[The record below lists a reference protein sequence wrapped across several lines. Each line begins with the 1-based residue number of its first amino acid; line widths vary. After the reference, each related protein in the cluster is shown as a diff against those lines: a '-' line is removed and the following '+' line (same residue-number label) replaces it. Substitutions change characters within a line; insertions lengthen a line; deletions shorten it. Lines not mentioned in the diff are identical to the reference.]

1 MESNANFPNKN
12 NSNNLALMELNREAN
27 INNINNIDNI
37 NSINNIN
44 NINNNKNQN
53 SDDGQEYMEMSG
65 VSKVSQHGT
74 FINESSSSPSSFSS
88 KFIND
93 QNDYFGKIIEDNG
106 DDYNDTATSLNNN
119 ERHGF
124 SNFKRKNSTLN
135 NNNNNNNNNNSSNNN
150 NNGNNNIIIEN
161 LKSRKP
167 LIASNSIKRMSKL
180 VSRASTRV
188 VNFSNSTEKSIKINN
203 DNNNNN
209 NNKHNDNNNHN
220 HNIHNHHHHNNN
232 GNNNYGNNNN
242 GNNINSINS
251 TNNIDRKSS
260 PDLIA
265 DDYSIFQKE
274 PSMHSRHSMNEHY
287 YSSSSSNDP
296 LGGKSLFIFGP
307 NHPIRRSLYFILNN
321 PWLETFILCLIII
334 NIILLIVDSWTPPP
348 EGVNPRRTTW
358 GSSIIDYMLLII
370 FIIYT
375 CEIAARIIVSGFI
388 INPKEVSS
396 SSHSPPLPSL
406 SSLSPPSSSDS
417 KSINNNQYVSRVI
430 TQNLGFKSAFLRHSF
445 NRLDLIAVTSYWID
459 LLFIF
464 FGLQHF
470 YLFKSLS
477 TLRSLRLLAITSGG
491 STILQSLKKAAP
503 LLINVASFIG
513 FFFVLFSII
522 GVQAFK
528 GSLSRRCVWIDPNNV
543 RNYTLEDQY
552 CGGYYKDD
560 NISYPFVGSS
570 LSYAKGYICPV
581 GQICTEVGNPSN
593 GLYSFDNV
601 GFSMILVFLI
611 ASTSNWSDLMYKIID
626 SEFMWSCIFFIIAII
641 VLNFWLLNLFVA
653 VITSMFAKIR
663 EDSASHSAF
672 TLKKSTP
679 ILLEE
684 EEGWSFQ
691 DGHKK
696 LRTNWLFRFMRKIK
710 YIWIMCIFLDLF
722 VMAYRAAY
730 MSPEFAAF
738 LDRTELIFTIILAI
752 EIFLRICSYHPDY
765 SQFLYSK
772 KNTVD
777 FFLVVIT
784 CAIQIPVVKNSPA
797 YSWLT
802 AFQIARVYR
811 VVIAIPR
818 LRNMLMRVLG
828 SVAGIANLIFFIL
841 MVNLFAAIAGLQ
853 LLQGF
858 IPNDGTNLI
867 TFADIFNS
875 FIAFYQL
882 FSGSDWTTVFDN
894 VLEYYSELGNTVTAI
909 IAALFLMI
917 YIAISNFILLNM
929 FVAVVAENFEIVEE
943 EKHIKQIQAF
953 KQKSVPSVDKDDIM
967 YRWNFYRYF
976 EAKPKAISVDSIP
989 SYLILPT
996 QKSRVRDFLKE
1007 NQEIEKKNQP
1017 DRDLMEPS
1025 DNLII
1030 RIKRF
1035 FGYYVEDDEVALL
1048 EQKSERP
1055 SLHYEETKGNVDT
1068 INEPVTEQQQ
1078 QQNETFIDDYQERQA
1093 LKADFIA
1100 AHPDYDAS
1108 LWLFSS
1114 RNRFRRFCQ
1123 RLVPSSYGRRIQ
1135 GLPPSQT
1142 LSFIFSAFI
1151 YACIVAN
1158 VILATIVVPSYQK
1171 QYFQENGGLRR
1182 ITWFWVTD
1190 VIFTIIFTMEILIKV
1205 IADGFLLT
1213 PNAVLLNVWNVQDL
1227 FVLTTLY
1234 ANIIIG
1240 PTSRFGAPRII
1251 RSFKSLRA
1259 LRLINLNNKI
1269 KNTFYSI
1276 LIAGAPRI
1284 FDALFLTL
1292 CLIIPFAIYGT
1303 NNFAGYLYSCNDGES
1318 NIQTINDCIGEFGI
1332 STFNWNYLIPR
1343 IWTNPYQ
1350 YSFDSFKSSLLILF
1364 EGVSGEGWIGVMEST
1379 MQITGKDQSPQ
1390 PNSRKWNAIFFIIF
1404 NLIGSVFVITVFI
1417 SVIMANFQKKSGAAY
1432 LTEEQKRW
1440 IDLKKLLKQ
1449 IKPSKIPKDRPNN
1462 SFRAFCYDYACR
1474 KRGLLSNIMIGIYIM
1489 HILLLMTEFYRA
1501 PGWWE
1506 LVRAIV
1512 FLIFI
1517 GIYILE
1523 LAMKLTGLGWR
1534 VFKSNHWNLFDLVVI
1549 AGATITTVINIA
1561 FTKTDLTVQSQKIF
1575 LCLITFKLFQKSD
1588 VMNQLFK
1595 NTIGSLP
1602 SIFNLFAVWFIIFVI
1617 YSIIFM
1623 EIFGLTRY
1631 GPNGSDYV
1639 NFRYFN
1645 TAMLTLARMSTGEGW
1660 NLVMHDF
1667 TVKSPNCVQDEN
1679 FLNSDCGSPAW
1690 AYFLF
1695 ITWNVLSMYIFANMF
1710 IGLVGDNFSYCYQI
1724 AAEFSLIN
1732 PWGSSD
1738 INRTGYIK
1746 SEDFG
1751 KFFAKLEGTFEVRI
1765 YEEEFQIPNL
1775 IKNSLVLHSHPPD
1788 YNLLDCVFCKSKTN
1802 LLTVGNLDVRKLE
1815 QNLENISLSQVYRRK
1830 KIYDMIYHE
1839 ALLSTEKDLLGNEK
1853 GISFTNMLLLLAYY
1867 KFASDDKCLE
1877 INEFVKRKLKLEK
1890 VKDRVHMDQVKS
1902 ILRTIYWQKK
1912 YKSLIENKRAKERTT
1927 ITSEKGFVPLIMVN
1941 NSPAAQSTLPTLKIN
1956 TSPLPPPTPSS
1967 TSPSLRI
1974 STSRNGNHISIQSFQ
1989 SNSPTTPQSPNS
2001 PNSPNSMFSDFHDS
2015 EYFSNS
2021 PRGSTGDFALS
2032 FGGGTSINFTDVN
2045 NTDMDE
2051 MTAGQILNS
2060 LQSNH
2065 WHDALQEVSQDE
2077 NRNDS

>member
-1 MESNANFPNKN
+1 MVSKRFKKTIISSTYNSQYQLNTNDDESLF
-12 NSNNLALMELNREAN
+12 
-27 INNINNIDNI
+27 III
-37 NSINNIN
+37 
-44 NINNNKNQN
+44 INNNK
-53 SDDGQEYMEMSG
+53 DEQEYMEM
-65 VSKVSQHGT
+65 
-74 FINESSSSPSSFSS
+74 
-88 KFIND
+88 
-93 QNDYFGKIIEDNG
+93 
-106 DDYNDTATSLNNN
+106 
-119 ERHGF
+119 
-124 SNFKRKNSTLN
+124 
-135 NNNNNNNNNNSSNNN
+135 
-150 NNGNNNIIIEN
+150 
-161 LKSRKP
+161 
-167 LIASNSIKRMSKL
+167 
-180 VSRASTRV
+180 
-188 VNFSNSTEKSIKINN
+188 
-203 DNNNNN
+203 
-209 NNKHNDNNNHN
+209 
-220 HNIHNHHHHNNN
+220 
-232 GNNNYGNNNN
+232 
-242 GNNINSINS
+242 
-251 TNNIDRKSS
+251 KSS

-265 DDYSIFQKE
+265 DDYSISQKE
-274 PSMHSRHSMNEHY
+274 PSMHSNSVHENYY
-287 YSSSSSNDP
+287 YSSSDNP
-296 LGGKSLFIFGP
+296 LSGKSLFVFGP
-307 NHPIRRSLYFILNN
+307 NNPIRRSLYFILNN
-321 PWLETFILCLIII
+321 PWLETFILCLIIT

-348 EGVNPRRTTW
+348 DGVNPRRTTW
-358 GSSIIDYMLLII
+358 GSSIIDYMLL
-370 FIIYT
+370 
-375 CEIAARIIVSGFI
+375 
-388 INPKEVSS
+388 
-396 SSHSPPLPSL
+396 
-406 SSLSPPSSSDS
+406 
-417 KSINNNQYVSRVI
+417 SINNNQYVSRVI
-430 TQNLGFKSAFLRHSF
+430 AQNLGFKSAFLRHSF

-459 LLFIF
+459 LLLIF
-464 FGLQHF
+464 FGIQHF

-528 GSLSRRCVWIDPNNV
+528 GSLGRRCVWINPNNGS
-543 RNYTLEDQY
+543 NFTLEEQY
-552 CGGYYKDD
+552 CGGYKNDS
-560 NISYPFVGSS
+560 ITYPFDGSS

-581 GQICTEVGNPSN
+581 GQICKEVGNPSN
-593 GLYSFDNV
+593 GLISFDNV

-611 ASTSNWSDLMYKIID
+611 ASTSNWSDLMYNIID

-653 VITSMFAKIR
+653 VITSI
-663 EDSASHSAF
+663 
-672 TLKKSTP
+672 STP

-691 DGHKK
+691 D
-696 LRTNWLFRFMRKIK
+696 
-710 YIWIMCIFLDLF
+710 DLF
-722 VMAYRAAY
+722 VMAYRTAY
-730 MSPEFAAF
+730 MSPEFASF
-738 LDRTELIFTIILAI
+738 LDHTELTFTIILAI
-752 EIFLRICSYHPDY
+752 EILLRICSYHPDY
-765 SQFLYSK
+765 SRFLYSK

-784 CAIQIPVVKNSPA
+784 CVIQVPVVKNSPA

-882 FSGSDWTTVFDN
+882 FSGSDWTTVFRN
-894 VLEYYSELGNTVTAI
+894 VLEYYSKLGNTVTAI
-909 IAALFLMI
+909 IAALFLMA
-917 YIAISNFILLNM
+917 YIAVSNS
-929 FVAVVAENFEIVEE
+929 ENFEIVEE
-943 EKHIKQIQAF
+943 EKHLKQIQAF
-953 KQKSVPSVDKDDIM
+953 KQKSVPSVDKDDVM

-976 EAKPKAISVDSIP
+976 ESKPKAISVDSIP
-989 SYLILPT
+989 SNLILPT
-996 QKSRVRDFLKE
+996 QKND
-1007 NQEIEKKNQP
+1007 EIT
-1017 DRDLMEPS
+1017 
-1025 DNLII
+1025 
-1030 RIKRF
+1030 
-1035 FGYYVEDDEVALL
+1035 LL
-1048 EQKSERP
+1048 ERKSERP

-1068 INEPVTEQQQ
+1068 INEPITEQQH
-1078 QQNETFIDDYQERQA
+1078 NETFIDDYQERQA

-1123 RLVPSSYGRRIQ
+1123 RLVPSSYGRRVQ

-1151 YACIVAN
+1151 YVCIVAN

-1171 QYFQENGGLRR
+1171 QYFQEN
-1182 ITWFWVTD
+1182 
-1190 VIFTIIFTMEILIKV
+1190 V

-1213 PNAVLLNVWNVQDL
+1213 PNAVLLNVWNVLDL

-1240 PTSRFGAPRII
+1240 PTSRFGAPKII

-1269 KNTFYSI
+1269 KDTFYSI

-1303 NNFAGYLYSCNDGES
+1303 NNFAGYLYSCNDDFDI
-1318 NIQTINDCIGEFGI
+1318 NNINDCVGEFET
-1332 STFNWNYLIPR
+1332 SPFNWNYLVPR
-1343 IWTNPYQ
+1343 IWANPYQ
-1350 YSFDSFKSSLLILF
+1350 YSFDSFKYSLLILF
-1364 EGVSGEGWIGVMEST
+1364 EGVSGEGWIDVMESA
-1379 MQITGKDQSPQ
+1379 MQITGRDQSPK
-1390 PNSRKWNAIFFIIF
+1390 PNSSKWNALFFLVF

-1489 HILLLMTEFYRA
+1489 HILLLMTEFYKA
-1501 PGWWE
+1501 PRWWE
-1506 LVRAIV
+1506 LVRTIV
-1512 FLIFI
+1512 FLLFI

-1523 LAMKLTGLGWR
+1523 ITMKLSGLGWK

-1549 AGATITTVINIA
+1549 AGATITTVSNLA
-1561 FTKTDLTVQSQKIF
+1561 FTRTDLTFQSQTRTDLTIQSQTITDLIIQSQKIF
-1575 LCLITFKLFQKSD
+1575 LCLITFKLFQKR
-1588 VMNQLFK
+1588 
-1595 NTIGSLP
+1595 SLP
-1602 SIFNLFAVWFIIFVI
+1602 SIFNLFAVWFIVFVI

-1679 FLNSDCGSPAW
+1679 FLNNDCGSPAW

-1724 AAEFSLIN
+1724 AAEFSLVN
-1732 PWGSSD
+1732 PWGNSD

-1751 KFFAKLEGTFEVRI
+1751 KFFAKLEGAFEVRI

-1788 YNLLDCVFCKSKTN
+1788 YNLSDCFFCKSKTN

-1815 QNLENISLSQVYRRK
+1815 QNLENISLSHVYRRK
-1830 KIYDMIYHE
+1830 KIYDMVYHE

-1890 VKDRVHMDQVKS
+1890 VKDSVHMDQVKS
-1902 ILRTIYWQKK
+1902 LLRTIYWQKK
-1912 YKSLIENKRAKERTT
+1912 YKSLIEIKRAKERTT

-1941 NSPAAQSTLPTLKIN
+1941 NSPEAQSTLPTLKIDTLP
-1956 TSPLPPPTPSS
+1956 TSS
-1967 TSPSLRI
+1967 SPSLRI
-1974 STSRNGNHISIQSFQ
+1974 NTSRIGHHISIQSLQSFQ
-1989 SNSPTTPQSPNS
+1989 SNSPTTPTTQSPGS
-2001 PNSPNSMFSDFHDS
+2001 PNSPNSMFSEFRDS
-2015 EYFSNS
+2015 EYFNNS

-2032 FGGGTSINFTDVN
+2032 FGGGTSINFIDAN
-2045 NTDMDE
+2045 STDMDE

-2065 WHDALQEVSQDE
+2065 WHDALREISQDE